1 MLFRGATMLLAIAA
15 FLFSTLAS
23 HAGARVALVIGNSQ
37 YVHEPRL
44 ENPAN
49 DEADVANALRDI
61 GFRVIEG
68 RDLDKAGL
76 DARLHEFID
85 AAEGADVALLF
96 YAGHGMQVDG
106 RDYLIPI
113 DAKLE
118 RRSALDFEVVDVE
131 RLAAQMEGVAKAS
144 LVFLDACRDN
154 PLASNFAGPLGR
166 SAAVGRGLA
175 PPSTSGA
182 GTFIALST
190 APGKIATDGA
200 GRNSPFTAAL
210 LNHIRTPG
218 LEIKALMTRVRA
230 EVALATREEQIP
242 WVTESLRTD
251 VYLSPGPSME
261 PAAPAAQQSVC
272 EQLVDEHANKNAFLA
287 KDLNAGL
294 QACANAIVEHP
305 QDTRLSHLLEVAQ
318 EERAFQR
325 ALLSKDRAISEAYLV
340 LYPAGLFIEDIKQ
353 HLASLEP
360 TPTPTPT
367 LSPMPSPPSGPI
379 EPEKPKVDA
388 GEIARRLQVELK
400 RVGCDP
406 ISVDGVWGASSER
419 ALSTFNEQT
428 HSSFDVKTASLEAVE
443 AVRARSD
450 VVCRPPVPA
459 HPAAVAAK
467 PPVTNPVSSET
478 RPASTFRERPAAP
491 PRRARPAPDAE
502 QRYVAER
509 PRPPRV
515 ENKHANC
522 FHFQGASYCN

>member
-1 MLFRGATMLLAIAA
+1 MTRLMSQTRFG
-15 FLFSTLAS
+15 TLGFAS
-23 HAGARVALVIGNSQ
+23 S
-37 YVHEPRL
+37 
-44 ENPAN
+44 
-49 DEADVANALRDI
+49 
-61 GFRVIEG
+61 
-68 RDLDKAGL
+68 KAGISTKPEL

-85 AAEGADVALLF
+85 AADGADVALLF

-190 APGKIATDGA
+190 APGKIAADGA

-251 VYLSPGPSME
+251 VYLSPRPPME

-272 EQLVDEHANKNAFLA
+272 EQLVDEHANKNAILA

-305 QDTRLSHLLEVAQ
+305 QDTRFSHLLEVAQ

-325 ALLSKDRAISEAYLV
+325 ALLSRDRSISEAYLV

-367 LSPMPSPPSGPI
+367 LSPMPFPPSGPI

-388 GEIARRLQVELK
+388 GEITRRLQVELK

-406 ISVDGVWGASSER
+406 ISLDGVWGASSAR
-419 ALSTFNEQT
+419 ALSMFNEQS

-443 AVRARSD
+443 AVRARSNA
-450 VVCRPPVPA
+450 VCRPPVPA

-467 PPVTNPVSSET
+467 PTVTNPGSTET
-478 RPASTFRERPAAP
+478 KPASSFRERPAAP
-491 PRRARPAPDAE
+491 LRRARPAPDAE

-515 ENKHANC
+515 ENKQSNC

>member
-1 MLFRGATMLLAIAA
+1 
-15 FLFSTLAS
+15 
-23 HAGARVALVIGNSQ
+23 
-37 YVHEPRL
+37 
-44 ENPAN
+44 
-49 DEADVANALRDI
+49 
-61 GFRVIEG
+61 
-68 RDLDKAGL
+68 
-76 DARLHEFID
+76 
-85 AAEGADVALLF
+85 
-96 YAGHGMQVDG
+96 
-106 RDYLIPI
+106 
-113 DAKLE
+113 
-118 RRSALDFEVVDVE
+118 
-131 RLAAQMEGVAKAS
+131 
-144 LVFLDACRDN
+144 
-154 PLASNFAGPLGR
+154 
-166 SAAVGRGLA
+166 
-175 PPSTSGA
+175 
-182 GTFIALST
+182 
-190 APGKIATDGA
+190 
-200 GRNSPFTAAL
+200 
-210 LNHIRTPG
+210 
-218 LEIKALMTRVRA
+218 
-230 EVALATREEQIP
+230 
-242 WVTESLRTD
+242 
-251 VYLSPGPSME
+251 ME

-272 EQLVDEHANKNAFLA
+272 EQLVDEHANKNAILA

-360 TPTPTPT
+360 TPT

-406 ISVDGVWGASSER
+406 ISLDGVWGASSER
-419 ALSTFNEQT
+419 ALSMFNEQT

-443 AVRARSD
+443 AVRARSE

-459 HPAAVAAK
+459 HPTPVAAK
-467 PPVTNPVSSET
+467 PPAINPVSTET
-478 RPASTFRERPAAP
+478 RPASSFRERPAAP

-509 PRPPRV
+509 PRSPRV
-515 ENKHANC
+515 ENKHENC

>member
-1 MLFRGATMLLAIAA
+1 MFNRSQGRHIMLFRGATMLLAIAV
-15 FLFSTLAS
+15 FLFWPRAS

-49 DEADVANALRDI
+49 DAADIANALRDM

-85 AAEGADVALLF
+85 AADGADVALLF

-144 LVFLDACRDN
+144 LVFLAPCRDN

-190 APGKIATDGA
+190 APGKIAADGA

-242 WVTESLRTD
+242 WVTESLRSD

-261 PAAPAAQQSVC
+261 PAAPAAQQGVC
-272 EQLVDEHANKNAFLA
+272 EQLVDEHADKDAILA

-294 QACANAIVEHP
+294 LACANAIVEHP

-325 ALLSKDRAISEAYLV
+325 ALLSRDRAIAEAYLV
-340 LYPAGLFIEDIKQ
+340 LYPAGLFVEDIKQ

-360 TPTPTPT
+360 TPTPA
-367 LSPMPSPPSGPI
+367 PSPPSGPI
-379 EPEKPKVDA
+379 EPEKPKVSA
-388 GEIARRLQVELK
+388 
-400 RVGCDP
+400 
-406 ISVDGVWGASSER
+406 
-419 ALSTFNEQT
+419 
-428 HSSFDVKTASLEAVE
+428 
-443 AVRARSD
+443 
-450 VVCRPPVPA
+450 
-459 HPAAVAAK
+459 
-467 PPVTNPVSSET
+467 
-478 RPASTFRERPAAP
+478 
-491 PRRARPAPDAE
+491 
-502 QRYVAER
+502 
-509 PRPPRV
+509 
-515 ENKHANC
+515 
-522 FHFQGASYCN
+522 